1 MQQLKLVALA
11 RAVGLHW
18 WGLNA
23 GFIVPLGLA
32 HGVACHQIK
41 GWLRLEGLWGQD
53 TCPGGETQTRHGN
66 NCLGL
71 LTPGQGGQVVWE
83 HADSLGDT
91 RARQGHLARCRD
103 T

>member
-1 MQQLKLVALA
+1 MRPGSAAAGAGGLGQGCGSALV
-11 RAVGLHW
+11 G
-18 WGLNA
+18 A

-32 HGVACHQIK
+32 HGVGCHQIK

-71 LTPGQGGQVVWE
+71 LTPGQGGQVAWG
-83 HADSLGDT
+83 HADSSGDT
-91 RARQGHLARCRD
+91 
-103 T
+103 